1 MTEAEKYALAK
12 DIVTDTWMKVRE
24 ERFYLRDDIK
34 EMIQTPELIIIAGI
48 IIAIIIG
55 IAILI
60 NQRKIKK
67 LLKNLEEREKESG
80 KM

>member
-1 MTEAEKYALAK
+1 MTEAEKYTLAK

-34 EMIQTPELIIIAGI
+34 EMIQTPEYIIIAGI

-67 LLKNLEEREKESG
+67 LLKNLEEREKE
-80 KM
+80 